1 MKELKR
7 KLNDVLS
14 NLNEKQ
20 KKYFYI
26 GIASFLIIVYI
37 SYFVKSQKVFGICKW
52 ISKYSFVLLIILIIL
67 WNIGIKTGIIPVS
80 FLPVFFTT
88 LFVIIIP
95 FIVVVVLTVVFARR
109 YFEVKKIL
117 VSYEKTFGLLSP
129 INVKY

>member
-20 KKYFYI
+20 KKYLYI
-26 GIASFLIIVYI
+26 GIA
-37 SYFVKSQKVFGICKW
+37 
-52 ISKYSFVLLIILIIL
+52 SFVLLIILIIL

-95 FIVVVVLTVVFARR
+95 FIVVVVLTIIFARR

-117 VSYEKTFGLLSP
+117 LSYEKTFGLLYDEVLDLDEKE
-129 INVKY
+129 ILMYQNYLDEDN

>member
-7 KLNDVLS
+7 KLNEVLS

-26 GIASFLIIVYI
+26 GIA
-37 SYFVKSQKVFGICKW
+37 
-52 ISKYSFVLLIILIIL
+52 SFVLLIILIIL

-117 VSYEKTFGLLSP
+117 VSYEKTFGLLYDEELYLDEKE
-129 INVKY
+129 ILMYQNYLDEDN

>member
-7 KLNDVLS
+7 KLNEILS

-20 KKYFYI
+20 KKYLYI
-26 GIASFLIIVYI
+26 GIA
-37 SYFVKSQKVFGICKW
+37 
-52 ISKYSFVLLIILIIL
+52 SFVLLIILIIL

-117 VSYEKTFGLLSP
+117 VSYEKTFGLLYDEELYLDEKERSMYQ
-129 INVKY
+129 NYLDEDN

>member
-26 GIASFLIIVYI
+26 GIA
-37 SYFVKSQKVFGICKW
+37 
-52 ISKYSFVLLIILIIL
+52 SFVLLIILIIL

-117 VSYEKTFGLLSP
+117 VSYEKTFGLLYDEELYLDEKERSMYQ
-129 INVKY
+129 NYLDEDN

>member
-7 KLNDVLS
+7 KLNEILS

-20 KKYFYI
+20 KKYLYI
-26 GIASFLIIVYI
+26 GIA
-37 SYFVKSQKVFGICKW
+37 
-52 ISKYSFVLLIILIIL
+52 SFVLLIILIIL

-117 VSYEKTFGLLSP
+117 VSYEKTFGLLYDEELYLDEKE
-129 INVKY
+129 ILMYQNYLDEDN

>member
-7 KLNDVLS
+7 KINEILS

-20 KKYFYI
+20 KKYLYI
-26 GIASFLIIVYI
+26 GIAL
-37 SYFVKSQKVFGICKW
+37 
-52 ISKYSFVLLIILIIL
+52 FVLLIILIIL

-117 VSYEKTFGLLSP
+117 VSYEKTFGLLYDEELYLDEKERSMYQ
-129 INVKY
+129 NYLDEDN

>member
-7 KLNDVLS
+7 KLNEILS

-20 KKYFYI
+20 KKYLYI
-26 GIASFLIIVYI
+26 GIA
-37 SYFVKSQKVFGICKW
+37 
-52 ISKYSFVLLIILIIL
+52 SFVLLIILIIL

-95 FIVVVVLTVVFARR
+95 FIVVVVLTIIFARR

-117 VSYEKTFGLLSP
+117 LSYEKTFGLLYDEVLDLDEKE
-129 INVKY
+129 ILMYQNYLDEDN

>member
-7 KLNDVLS
+7 KLKEILS

-20 KKYFYI
+20 KKYLYI
-26 GIASFLIIVYI
+26 GIA
-37 SYFVKSQKVFGICKW
+37 
-52 ISKYSFVLLIILIIL
+52 SFVLLIILIIL

-80 FLPVFFTT
+80 SLPVFFTT

-95 FIVVVVLTVVFARR
+95 FIIVVVLTIVFARR

-117 VSYEKTFGLLSP
+117 VSYEKTFGLLYDEELDLDEKE
-129 INVKY
+129 ILMYQNYLDEDN

>member
-7 KLNDVLS
+7 KLNEILS

-20 KKYFYI
+20 KKYLYI
-26 GIASFLIIVYI
+26 GIA
-37 SYFVKSQKVFGICKW
+37 
-52 ISKYSFVLLIILIIL
+52 SFVLLIILIIL

-95 FIVVVVLTVVFARR
+95 FIGVVVLTVVFARR

-117 VSYEKTFGLLSP
+117 VSYEKTFGLLYDEELYLDEKERSMYQ
-129 INVKY
+129 NYLDEDN

>member
-7 KLNDVLS
+7 KLNEILS

-20 KKYFYI
+20 KKYLYI
-26 GIASFLIIVYI
+26 GIA
-37 SYFVKSQKVFGICKW
+37 
-52 ISKYSFVLLIILIIL
+52 SFVLLIILIIL

-117 VSYEKTFGLLSP
+117 LSYEKTFGLLYDEVLDLDEKE
-129 INVKY
+129 ILMYQNYLDEDN

>member
-7 KLNDVLS
+7 KFNEILS

-26 GIASFLIIVYI
+26 GIA
-37 SYFVKSQKVFGICKW
+37 
-52 ISKYSFVLLIILIIL
+52 SFVLLIILIIL

-95 FIVVVVLTVVFARR
+95 FIVVVVLTIIFARR

-117 VSYEKTFGLLSP
+117 LSYEKTFGLLYDEVLDLDEKE
-129 INVKY
+129 ILMYQNYLDEDN